1 MDLDDDELKATRE
14 LNGSNKNV
22 GSMEEDINKLI
33 EELTNVR
40 PDELSTEGLKL
51 FNKINEIINKNKE
64 LEEENKII
72 LNSKVGVDL
81 SFDDYIQVSLV
92 EENIAELNKKEKQ
105 ELKGLKGQDRYFVK
119 QMYQYKRSVLQELLE
134 KRK

>member
-1 MDLDDDELKATRE
+1 MKQ
-14 LNGSNKNV
+14 
-22 GSMEEDINKLI
+22 DINNLI
-33 EELTNVR
+33 EELTKVR

-51 FNKINEIINKNKE
+51 FNKINEIIDKNKE
-64 LEEENKII
+64 LEEYYEEQNEVNAKFIP
-72 LNSKVGVDL
+72 
-81 SFDDYIQVSLV
+81 VSLV
-92 EENIAELNKKEKQ
+92 EKTIEELDKKERQ